1 MREPFT
7 FLHRFTFALFCDLG
21 RRDPFLPISAALQLC
36 VEKYAHSDL
45 SFQPQS
51 RRSPGGSAR
60 LVCQTKLTPAISHMY
75 AQIDMAARHSRL
87 AAPLSTC
94 AARLPARSAAPRRAA
109 RCPPRAACAGS
120 GVRTDA
126 TRAPQCTP
134 KQIVPG
140 LLAGGQSAPS
150 SWRGRRRPCRVQ
162 RAGPASRRTHS
173 SRCGEHFRCSCCTEQ
188 VRRPH
193 THFPR

>member
-21 RRDPFLPISAALQLC
+21 RRDPFLPISAALPLC

-60 LVCQTKLTPAISHMY
+60 LVCQTKLTAICDMY
-75 AQIDMAARHSRL
+75 AQIHRWRRDTLGLPRL
-87 AAPLSTC
+87 CRRALRACQPAP
-94 AARLPARSAAPRRAA
+94 PRRAA

-162 RAGPASRRTHS
+162 QPPPQTNVNVTQRQRHTIPYILHSRR
-173 SRCGEHFRCSCCTEQ
+173 
-188 VRRPH
+188 RPTQLH
-193 THFPR
+193 R